1 VIKWAGK
8 NRRKRWVR
16 AVMWP
21 GLMLQ
26 NLTTREPDEEQLA
39 VAIAALEKVL
49 AEEKPAEADES
60 PIEIV
65 ALEGVGCPSP
75 GGRCAASRLP
85 GFDSPVPEPPREGH
99 PTPSML
105 FA

>member
-16 AVMWP
+16 GVMWP

-49 AEEKPAEADES
+49 AEES
-60 PIEIV
+60 PEQAAGEQQIEIV
-65 ALEGVGCPSP
+65 A
-75 GGRCAASRLP
+75 
-85 GFDSPVPEPPREGH
+85 
-99 PTPSML
+99 
-105 FA
+105 